1 MKKFLNW
8 GIAVIAFL
16 AVSVTACKDEEQL
29 DPVPVV
35 TGLDG
40 RTQANNKVFPL
51 NSQPFGKPLASWTED
66 WWRYAFSLPCEIN
79 PLMDETGIHADKG
92 QKGPV
97 YFLVGN
103 SGGVSTRK
111 VVIPYGKG
119 ILFPIINV
127 INDAPCPN
135 LDYTLAPGQTLED
148 YLKDGAKTAIDMAE
162 NLAVELDGK
171 SIGGLEQFRVPT
183 NLFTF
188 IGDPDLSTCVDPCIL
203 GTKQD
208 AVSDGYWI
216 LLKPLSKGSHLL
228 HFHGEI
234 QEYEF
239 VVDVTYQVSVL

>member
-16 AVSVTACKDEEQL
+16 AINLTAFKEEAQL
-29 DPVPVV
+29 DPEPVV
-35 TGLDG
+35 YKLQD
-40 RTQANNKVFPL
+40 RAQANNKVFPVKA
-51 NSQPFGKPLASWTED
+51 QAFGKSLASWTED

-111 VVIPYGKG
+111 VAIPYGKG

-135 LDYTLAPGQTLED
+135 VDYTLAPGQTLED
-148 YLKDGAKTAIDMAE
+148 YLKEGAASTIGMAR
-162 NLAVELDGK
+162 NPAVELDAK
-171 SIGGLEQFRVPT
+171 PITGLEQFRVPT
-183 NLFTF
+183 NLFSF
-188 IGDPDLSTCVDPCIL
+188 VGDPDLTTCFDPCIL
-203 GTKQD
+203 GIKQE

-216 LLKPLSKGSHLL
+216 LLKPLEKGNHKL

-234 QEYEF
+234 PDYEF
-239 VVDVTYQVSVL
+239 VVDVTYEISVL

>member
-8 GIAVIAFL
+8 GTAVMAFL
-16 AVSVTACKDEEQL
+16 AMNATACKEEDHL

-35 TGLDG
+35 TELDG
-40 RTQANNKVFPL
+40 RAQANNKVFPVSAL
-51 NSQPFGKPLASWTED
+51 AFGKPLAAWTED

-103 SGGVSTRK
+103 SGGFSSRK
-111 VVIPYGKG
+111 VVVPYGKG

-135 LDYTLAPGQTLED
+135 VDYTLAPGQTLED
-148 YLKDGAKTAIDMAE
+148 YLKQGAESIIDMAR

-171 SIGGLEQFRVPT
+171 PIGGLEQFRVPT
-183 NLFTF
+183 KLFSF
-188 IGDPDLSTCVDPCIL
+188 VGDPDLTTCFDPCIL
-203 GTKQD
+203 GIKQD

-239 VVDVTYQVSVL
+239 VVDVTYRVSVL